1 MAEVPKVGN
10 CHESKAIMISDE
22 SYFLN

>member
-1 MAEVPKVGN
+1 MAELPKVGN